1 MHGRYG
7 HRGNQMSNENEPR
20 NGEPAKADSPL
31 ETLTSLVLDAA
42 DAANDSAQSTQEAI
56 SRLSHV
62 VDTNLDTTRAL
73 RTAPAIFGAVI
84 LSIGIAIAVVVA
96 MVFSKLD
103 ERAAALNQAIVDQSE
118 SLEKMEK
125 TLKELSQL
133 ESDLQKFQKIAD
145 DTTQRAVVTLR
156 EQVKADRLAI
166 QQLETRRLNEMLA
179 SFRGAVAGAPPP
191 GSARQSEEAKRL
203 ATLERSLTGLEGAI
217 SRVDARLASME
228 QQAEKR
234 MSAIEKSVMARPNT
248 EPTGKRP
255 VAVLSEAQTKDIRA
269 TTAEVSR
276 LKQEIAS
283 LREIIER
290 RSSELQS
297 GVPTIKKN

>member
-1 MHGRYG
+1 
-7 HRGNQMSNENEPR
+7 MSDESKLKD
-20 NGEPAKADSPL
+20 GETAKADSPL

-84 LSIGIAIAVVVA
+84 LSIGIVIAVVVA

-103 ERAAALNQAIVDQSE
+103 ERASALNQAIVSQSE

-125 TLKELSQL
+125 TLKALSQL

-145 DTTQRAVVTLR
+145 DTTQRAMVTLR

-166 QQLETRRLNEMLA
+166 QELETRRLNEILA

-203 ATLERSLTGLEGAI
+203 TALEKSLAGLESAVV
-217 SRVDARLASME
+217 RVDIRLAAM
-228 QQAEKR
+228 
-234 MSAIEKSVMARPNT
+234 EKSVTTQPGA
-248 EPTGKRP
+248 EPAGKRP
-255 VAVLSEAQTKDIRA
+255 VAVLSDAQTKDIKA

-283 LREIIER
+283 LRELIER
-290 RSSELQS
+290 RTSELQT